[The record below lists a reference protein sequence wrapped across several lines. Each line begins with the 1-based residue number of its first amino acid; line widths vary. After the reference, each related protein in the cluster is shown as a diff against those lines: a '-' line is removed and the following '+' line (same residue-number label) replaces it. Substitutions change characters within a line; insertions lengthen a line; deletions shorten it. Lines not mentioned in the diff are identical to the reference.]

1 MSSQLPLPFEERS
14 TALDPKR
21 PTRRATTPPDLSPGH
36 GREPLTTRIVRS
48 RRRKKTVGAQL
59 VDGVVEVVVP
69 VWMSKAEAERFAD
82 EMRGRF
88 EKKRAKSDVDL
99 MGRARA
105 LCRTYDIPRPASV
118 RWVTNQNSRW
128 GSCTPADGAIRL
140 SDRLRTVPLWVVDY
154 VLVHELAH
162 LRHPDHS
169 PAFWATVR
177 PVAVDPVKQM

>member
-1 MSSQLPLPFEERS
+1 
-14 TALDPKR
+14 
-21 PTRRATTPPDLSPGH
+21 
-36 GREPLTTRIVRS
+36 
-48 RRRKKTVGAQL
+48 
-59 VDGVVEVVVP
+59 
-69 VWMSKAEAERFAD
+69 MSKAEAERFAD

-169 PAFWATVR
+169 PAFWATVNR
-177 PVAVDPVKQM
+177 YPRTERARGFLEGMGFAETEDPADTDGDTETDDGDY